1 MKRFPYA
8 RAMFSIDSL
17 NPEQRE
23 AASSIE
29 GPLLIL
35 AGAGTGKTRT
45 ITFRMAH
52 MVANLGINPK
62 SILGVTFT
70 NKAAK
75 EMQERLGNLIKIKK
89 SQRPTLCTFHKLGL
103 LILKKEISKLGY
115 HKNFSIY
122 GPAEQSSIIREALKK
137 FKAEKTFDRKI
148 IMSRIGNAKN
158 RGINEHNYGES
169 DLFDPEEPYAIATE
183 YCYRYYQDKLQ
194 FYNAIDFDDIL
205 RLTIE
210 LFRKY
215 PEIAQDYSKQYQY
228 IMVDEYQDT
237 NSIQFEMVRALTSTH
252 DNLCV
257 VGDDDQSIYGF
268 RGADITNILSFEKHY
283 PRAKVIKLEQNYR
296 STAPILDLAN
306 HVIRENKERR
316 DKRLWSNKSNEYEPL
331 LWSMSDSDHEAQV
344 IVEEITQYQAKG
356 LPLHEVAILY
366 RSNTQI
372 PPFEDELRL
381 SQVPYTIFGGQKF
394 YEKKEIKDLIAYMQ
408 VLLNPH
414 DQLAMRRILNV
425 PNRGIGN
432 VTLNKFIAV
441 TEAENCSLYNA
452 LKKNTDIAGATE
464 KAVHAFVELVEEY
477 RGIFKNFPL
486 PEAISKL
493 TEKIDFYR
501 YIDKQYDQVSQASLR
516 KKDVDQFIESAERFC
531 KKYPDK
537 ANLQNYVEQ
546 LLLQDVRDNDTD
558 DDEEEDGKANRVNM
572 MTLHTAK
579 GLEFNL
585 VFLVGME
592 EELLPHKKCI
602 IEPGGLSEERR
613 LAYVGVTRARERL
626 IMSYCKE
633 RMLYGKKAPRFR
645 SRFINE
651 LNQHFLEQ
659 DRTTFGHLSEEE
671 AEDYKKSF
679 FANLMD
685 TLD

>member
-1 MKRFPYA
+1 
-8 RAMFSIDSL
+8 MFSIDSL
-17 NPEQRE
+17 NPQQRE
-23 AASSIE
+23 AAASIE

-52 MVANLGINPK
+52 MIANLGINPHE
-62 SILGVTFT
+62 ILGVTFT

-75 EMQERLGNLIKIKK
+75 EMEERVNSLVKLQKK
-89 SQRPTLCTFHKLGL
+89 NRPLLCTFHKLGL
-103 LILKKEISKLGY
+103 LILKKEISRLGY

-122 GPAEQSSIIREALKK
+122 GPAEQSAIIREALKRY
-137 FKAEKTFDRKI
+137 KAEKAFDRKM
-148 IMSRIGNAKN
+148 IMQNIGNLKN
-158 RGINEHNYGES
+158 RGIDHEQYADS
-169 DLFDPEEPYAIATE
+169 DFFDADDPYSLATE

-210 LFRKY
+210 VFRGF
-215 PEIAQDYSKQYQY
+215 PEVAEEYSRQFKY

-237 NSIQFEMVRALTSTH
+237 NNIQFEMVRALTSTH

-268 RGADITNILSFEKHY
+268 RGANITNILNFEKHY

-296 STAPILDLAN
+296 STSPILELAN
-306 HVIRENKERR
+306 NVIKENKERR
-316 DKRLWSNKSNEYEPL
+316 DKKLWSQKQNEHTPL

-344 IVEEITQYQAKG
+344 IVEEIVQYQAKG
-356 LPLHEVAILY
+356 LPLNEVAILY

-372 PPFEDELRL
+372 APFEDELRL

-408 VLLNPH
+408 VLVNPH

-425 PNRGIGN
+425 PHRGIGN
-432 VTLNKFIAV
+432 VTLKKFV
-441 TEAENCSLYNA
+441 DESEEKNCSLFNA
-452 LKKNTDIAGATE
+452 MKRNTALAGPTE
-464 KAVHAFVELVEEY
+464 KAVQSFVELIEQY
-477 RGIFKNFPL
+477 REIFKEEKL
-486 PEAISKL
+486 PNAIQRF
-493 TEKIDFYR
+493 IDYIDYHHF
-501 YIDKQYDQVSQASLR
+501 IDKQYDQPSQAELR
-516 KKDVDQFIESAERFC
+516 KNDVKQFVESAERFMRGFG
-531 KKYPDK
+531 DK
-537 ANLQNYVEQ
+537 GTLENYVEQ
-546 LLLQDVRDNDTD
+546 LLLQDSRDQNE
-558 DDEEEDGKANRVNM
+558 DDEEAKDNRINL

-602 IEPGGLSEERR
+602 AEPGGLSEERR

-626 IMSYCKE
+626 IMSHCKE
-633 RMLYGKKAPRFR
+633 RMLYGKKTPRFR

-651 LNQHFLEQ
+651 LTANFTEQ
-659 DRTTFGHLSEEE
+659 DRTTFGHLSEQE

-679 FANLMD
+679 FSNLMD

>member
-1 MKRFPYA
+1 MKSLSYA
-8 RAMFSIDSL
+8 KGMFSIDSL

-23 AASSIE
+23 AASAIE

-52 MVANLGINPK
+52 MVANLGIKPN

-75 EMQERLGNLIKIKK
+75 EMQERLGNLIKVKK
-89 SQRPTLCTFHKLGL
+89 ADRPLLCTFHKLGL

-137 FKAEKTFDRKI
+137 FKAEKSFDRKM
-148 IMSRIGNAKN
+148 IMASIGNLKN
-158 RGINEHNYGES
+158 RGISEIDYADSE
-169 DLFDPEEPYAIATE
+169 LFDPDDPYSVATE
-183 YCYRYYQDKLQ
+183 YCYRFYQDKLH

-210 LFRKY
+210 LFRKH
-215 PEIAQDYSKQYQY
+215 PEIAEEYSRKYQY

-268 RGADITNILSFEKHY
+268 RGADITNILSFEKHF

-296 STAPILDLAN
+296 STSPILDLAN
-306 HVIRENKERR
+306 NVIKVNKERR
-316 DKRLWSNKSNEYEPL
+316 DKNLWSNKQNEHDPL
-331 LWSMSDSDHEAQV
+331 LWAMSDSDHEAQV

-356 LPLHEVAILY
+356 FPLHEVAILY

-432 VTLNKFIAV
+432 VTLKKFIAIS
-441 TEAENCSLYNA
+441 EEQNCSLYNA
-452 LKKNTDIAGATE
+452 LKKNTDIAGATA
-464 KAVHAFVELVEEY
+464 KAVFNFVELIEEY
-477 RGIFKNFPL
+477 RDVFKSYPL
-486 PEAISKL
+486 PQAISKL
-493 TEKIDFYR
+493 VEKIDYNRF
-501 YIDKQYDQVSQASLR
+501 IDKQYDQTSQATL
-516 KKDVDQFIESAERFC
+516 KKNDVAQFIESAERFIRNH
-531 KKYPDK
+531 PDK
-537 ANLQNYVEQ
+537 ASLENYVEQ
-546 LLLQDVRDNDTD
+546 LLLQDVRDKENEPE
-558 DDEEEDGKANRVNM
+558 DDEGKANRVNM

-602 IEPGGLSEERR
+602 AEAGGLSEERR

-633 RMLYGKKAPRFR
+633 RMLYGKKTPRFR

-651 LNQHFLEQ
+651 LNQHYIEQ